1 MISYPKVYTVILN
14 YNGYDDT
21 KNCIISLKKV
31 DYSDLNIIVVDN
43 ASTDGS
49 FEKLK
54 KEFPEVPI
62 IVTKFNMGYTGGM
75 NAGAKYAIE
84 HNAAY
89 ILLTNNDMLY
99 ESDFLKILIEKIE
112 SDNAIGIISPKV
124 LYMHDTNMI
133 YCAGAEF
140 KLFRCGAVNMF
151 KGLPSEKYGNETRE
165 ITSAEG
171 SCLLIR
177 KEVFEKAGFYND
189 KYFIYFEDIDFSD
202 RVRKHYKIYYEPT
215 SRVYH
220 KTGAGLSWQDYSP
233 FYYYYYSRN
242 RLIYFSKFNLFLK
255 AYAIIFSL
263 INSIGKSLTLLKVY
277 ILKKDKR
284 KRIKNG
290 LSSLWEGT
298 YMGLKIILGITR
310 IEENKPLLAN
320 KPY

>member
-1 MISYPKVYTVILN
+1 MNISPKVYAVILN
-14 YNGYDDT
+14 YNGFADT
-21 KNCIISLKKV
+21 KNCINSLKMV
-31 DYSDLNIIVVDN
+31 DCSNLSIIVVDN

-49 FEKLK
+49 YNKLK
-54 KEFPEVPI
+54 NEFPEIPVI
-62 IVTKFNMGYTGGM
+62 LTEYNIGYTGGM

-84 HNAAY
+84 HNADY
-89 ILLTNNDMLY
+89 ILLSNNDMLY
-99 ESDFLKILIEKIE
+99 ENDFLRILVERIET
-112 SDNAIGIISPKV
+112 DNSIGIISPKV
-124 LYMHDTNMI
+124 LYMHDTNLI

-151 KGLPSEKYGNETRE
+151 KGMPSDKFGNERRE

-177 KEVFEKAGFYND
+177 KAVFEKAGFYND

-220 KTGAGLSWQDYSP
+220 KTGAGLTWQDYSP

-242 RLIYFSKFNLFLK
+242 RLIYFSKYNFLLK
-255 AYAIIFSL
+255 TYAVIFSL
-263 INSIGKSLTLLKVY
+263 INSIAKSLTLFKAYFLN
-277 ILKKDKR
+277 KDKR
-284 KRIKNG
+284 KRIKSG

-298 YMGLKIILGITR
+298 FVGLKIILGITK